1 MLSRV
6 RLTPTQPEAYRKAT
20 LPGYGRWAM
29 EDESG
34 PETESRFRRDN
45 AALLARL
52 RKIEGQV
59 RGVQRMVEEDRY
71 CVDIL
76 VQLAA
81 IRSAVGAVGQSLLA
95 SHVRGCVAG
104 ALRSGDGDAAVTELL
119 EVFSQFAR

>member
-1 MLSRV
+1 MA
-6 RLTPTQPEAYRKAT
+6 EG
-20 LPGYGRWAM
+20 PG
-29 EDESG
+29 
-34 PETESRFRRDN
+34 TESRYRRDN

-81 IRSAVGAVGQSLLA
+81 IRSAVGAVGHSLLE

-104 ALRSGDGDAAVTELL
+104 AVQSGDGERAITELL
-119 EVFSQFAR
+119 EVVAQFSR

>member
-1 MLSRV
+1 
-6 RLTPTQPEAYRKAT
+6 
-20 LPGYGRWAM
+20 M
-29 EDESG
+29 EHAPG
-34 PETESRFRRDN
+34 PESRHSRDN

-81 IRSAVGAVGQSLLA
+81 IRSAVSAAGQSLLET
-95 SHVRGCVAG
+95 HVRGCVAG
-104 ALRSGDGDAAVTELL
+104 ALRSGNGDGAVNELL
-119 EVFSQFAR
+119 EVIAHFAR

>member
-1 MLSRV
+1 MARETATASR
-6 RLTPTQPEAYRKAT
+6 
-20 LPGYGRWAM
+20 YG
-29 EDESG
+29 
-34 PETESRFRRDN
+34 RDN
-45 AALLARL
+45 AALLQRL

-81 IRSAVGAVGQSLLA
+81 IRSAVSAVGQSLLE

-104 ALRSGDGDAAVTELL
+104 ALHSGDGEQAVAELL
-119 EVFSQFAR
+119 EVVALFSR

>member
-1 MLSRV
+1 MAH
-6 RLTPTQPEAYRKAT
+6 LTPRRLEAYAGDT
-20 LPGYGRWAM
+20 IPGYGRWAM
-29 EDESG
+29 EHEHG
-34 PETESRFRRDN
+34 PGGESRYRRDN

-81 IRSAVGAVGQSLLA
+81 IRSAVGAVGQSLLET
-95 SHVRGCVAG
+95 HVRGCVAG
-104 ALRSGDGDAAVTELL
+104 ALKSGDGDGAVTELL